1 MTTPEDRL
9 ARMGL
14 VLPDAPVPV
23 ANYVPFRFAG
33 PLLFLSGQVPRGPDG
48 KPSTG
53 RLGADV
59 TVEQGYQ
66 DARACALQLIAV
78 AKAAVGDL
86 SRVSVVKVLGMVNAT
101 PDFADHPKVVNGAS
115 DLFVEVF
122 GDEGRH
128 ARSAVGMGSLPSRVT
143 VEVEAVFHVR

>member
-1 MTTPEDRL
+1 MTTPEARL
-9 ARMGL
+9 EALGL
-14 VLPDAPVPV
+14 ILPEVPTPV
-23 ANYVPFRFAG
+23 ANYVPYKFAG
-33 PLLFLSGQVPRGPDG
+33 PLLFLSGQVPRGADG
-48 KPSTG
+48 KPYAG
-53 RLGADV
+53 KLGADV
-59 TVEQGYQ
+59 TIEEGQAH
-66 DARACALQLIAV
+66 ARLCALQLIAV

-86 SRVSVVKVLGMVNAT
+86 SRVSVVKLLGMVNGA

-143 VEVEAVFHVR
+143 VEVEAVLYVR